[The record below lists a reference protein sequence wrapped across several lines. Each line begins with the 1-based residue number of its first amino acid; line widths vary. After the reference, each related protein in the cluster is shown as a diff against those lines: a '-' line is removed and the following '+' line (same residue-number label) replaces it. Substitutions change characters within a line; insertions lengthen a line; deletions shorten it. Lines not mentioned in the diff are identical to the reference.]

1 MRKSDHRA
9 RRARDPVRRAPH
21 QVPTNKKAVFVGNGL
36 ANNALVVRVIRRGR
50 NLKKEK
56 SPGNIIKSPVSYFGN
71 WRGFDL
77 ADGKLPKKESLKF
90 T

>member
-1 MRKSDHRA
+1 MTVTSFLSGATDK
-9 RRARDPVRRAPH
+9 V
-21 QVPTNKKAVFVGNGL
+21 KKICLDGNGL
-36 ANNALVVRVIRRGR
+36 ANNALVVRVIRRGK